1 MHLPSLSAL
10 LILMATPVPP
20 QAAAPPPAA
29 HAPTDAH
36 GLGFQYVLP
45 DDWQIVT
52 TPGLSTSS
60 EEKKAAQ
67 QTPDA
72 EEKKGIG
79 CLQVVLTA
87 RHGTPPS
94 VVVVDALPFD
104 CYGQTLTNRD
114 LPGFGSGAA
123 EGLKQAFDISSPIE
137 ASYTV
142 AGHKMWIERA
152 RALPKGKTAPR
163 YTVEIACTLLKKGV
177 VCWMAQAADEA
188 GLHVFEESSVILD
201 GMPAPALVPPD
212 IFVNSH

>member
-1 MHLPSLSAL
+1 MYLRILSAL
-10 LILMATPVPP
+10 FVL
-20 QAAAPPPAA
+20 AAAPVLPQASAHQPASDPPAGA
-29 HAPTDAH
+29 N

-45 DDWQIVT
+45 DDWQIVQT
-52 TPGLSTSS
+52 RELSTSS
-60 EEKKAAQ
+60 EQKRAAQ

-87 RHGTPPS
+87 RHGDPPT
-94 VVVVDALPFD
+94 VVVVDALPFA
-104 CYGQTLTNRD
+104 CYGQTLTNSD

-137 ASYTV
+137 ASYRV
-142 AGHKMWIERA
+142 ADHKMWIERA
-152 RALPKGKTAPR
+152 RALPKGKSGPR
-163 YTVEIACTLLKKGV
+163 YTVEIACTLLQKGV

>member
-1 MHLPSLSAL
+1 MYLRILSAL
-10 LILMATPVPP
+10 FVL
-20 QAAAPPPAA
+20 AAAPVLPQASAHQPASDPPAGA
-29 HAPTDAH
+29 ND
-36 GLGFQYVLP
+36 LGFQYVLP

-52 TPGLSTSS
+52 TPALSTSS
-60 EEKKAAQ
+60 EGKAAQ

-87 RHGTPPS
+87 RHGAPPS

-104 CYGQTLTNRD
+104 CYGQKLTNRD

-163 YTVEIACTLLKKGV
+163 YTVEIACTLLRKGV

-188 GLHVFEESSVILD
+188 GLQVFEESSVILD